1 MKALI
6 ALLVIFS
13 VIFLA
18 ACQPEDDY
26 INNDIRQD
34 FIGSWKCVQTSKL
47 IPTSEFTVTIKKD
60 TALTGRIHLYNFT
73 KLGVNNSVYATI
85 STVNVSAI
93 NIPAQS
99 VQSNVIQGSGT
110 QISTTKL
117 NFEYTVDDGNE
128 TDTLTAVF
136 TKL

>member
-1 MKALI
+1 MKTLK
-6 ALLVIFS
+6 LLFVICT
-13 VIFLA
+13 VMVLA
-18 ACQPEDDY
+18 ACQKDEDY
-26 INNDIRQD
+26 INNDIRED

-60 TALTGRIHLYNFT
+60 SNLTGRIHLFNFT
-73 KLGVNNSVYATI
+73 KLGVNSSVYATI
-85 STVNVSAI
+85 STVNVSEV
-93 NIPAQS
+93 NIPIQT
-99 VQSNVIQGSGT
+99 VQSNIIQGSGT
-110 QISTTKL
+110 QVNDTKI